1 VTEFGE
7 DTGLLRRAEDT
18 GRVTY
23 MELFFDLVY
32 VLAVTQL
39 TELLLRHLSVAGALQ
54 TLLLLL
60 ALWWAW
66 VDTAWVTNWFAPDRA
81 SVRLMLITVML
92 LALVMAATLPEA
104 YGGRGLAFAGAYA
117 ANQVGRTA
125 FAVTALR
132 RQPRLRRNFERIL
145 VWKGVAAALWLAGGF
160 ASGTTRVA
168 LWSIA
173 VVFEYTAAAVGF
185 YSPGLGRSTT
195 EDWMISGGHL
205 AERCQLFLIVALG
218 ESILITGTVF
228 GASTINVAV
237 VAAFVSAFA
246 GSVAL
251 WWVYFDRSA
260 DAASAII
267 DRSADPGRL
276 GRSAYTYGHIP
287 MVAGV
292 IVAAV
297 GDELIIAH
305 PGGHSSTATVATV
318 LGGPAL
324 FLGGHLLFKRSVFGV
339 LSPSRLAGLV
349 ALAVLV
355 PFSLILP
362 PLGTV
367 HSGHSRGGR
376 GVRLGHRVCAP
387 RHSPLRWTLVTLL
400 LFPK

>member
-1 VTEFGE
+1 
-7 DTGLLRRAEDT
+7 
-18 GRVTY
+18 
-23 MELFFDLVY
+23 
-32 VLAVTQL
+32 
-39 TELLLRHLSVAGALQ
+39 
-54 TLLLLL
+54 
-60 ALWWAW
+60 
-66 VDTAWVTNWFAPDRA
+66 
-81 SVRLMLITVML
+81 
-92 LALVMAATLPEA
+92 
-104 YGGRGLAFAGAYA
+104 
-117 ANQVGRTA
+117 
-125 FAVTALR
+125 
-132 RQPRLRRNFERIL
+132 
-145 VWKGVAAALWLAGGF
+145 
-160 ASGTTRVA
+160 
-168 LWSIA
+168 
-173 VVFEYTAAAVGF
+173 VFEYAAPAVGF

-228 GASTINVAV
+228 GASTINVTV

-324 FLGGHLLFKRSVFGV
+324 FLVAHLLFKRSVFGV
-339 LSPSRLAGLV
+339 LSPSRLAGMV

-362 PLGTV
+362 PLAL
-367 HSGHSRGGR
+367 SI
-376 GVRLGHRVCAP
+376 LA
-387 RHSPLRWTLVTLL
+387 TLVVAGVCGWDTVLMRRA
-400 LFPK
+400 PHR